1 MPEHGSFTK
10 RRIDAMKSGDTLW
23 DNDVTGLGIRCRAG
37 GAKSFCLKYRIGGRQ
52 RWITIGG
59 FGSPWTVVLARKRA
73 RKLLGEVVDGKD
85 PAERIKADK
94 RAGTVAELC
103 VQYREA
109 IPKMPTRRGRLKA
122 RNTLSVEAG
131 NITRHIVPLLGQR
144 RIPDVTRRDVEKFQ
158 EQVAAGVTKTDV
170 RTGPRGRARV
180 TGGQGTA
187 ARCLNTL
194 GAIFAYAVKLGLRQ
208 DNPVHGVTR
217 FKGKSAKKF
226 LNPNEMK
233 ALGCALRELESEHP
247 QSVTIIRLLA
257 VTGARRNEIAHL
269 QWSNVDLHHG
279 VLHLPSSK
287 TGERVIILSR
297 EARDLINTLSRHHG
311 TDLVFPPTRA
321 GAHYQSTPKVWRKVR
336 ARAKVSARIHDLRHH
351 FASVGA
357 ELGYALPTISALL
370 GHSLPGVTGVYVH
383 AADAALKAA
392 ADRIAGVVWVRL
404 EGQRSDVVDLAEQR
418 GYAPAHH

>member
-1 MPEHGSFTK
+1 MAEHGSFTK
-10 RRIDAMKSGDTLW
+10 RRIDAMKAGETLW
-23 DNDVTGLGIRCRAG
+23 DDDVTGLGIRCRAG
-37 GAKSFCLKYRIGGRQ
+37 GARSFCLKYRVGGRQ

-59 FGSPWTVVLARKRA
+59 FGSPWTVDLARKRA
-73 RKLLGEVVDGKD
+73 RKLLGEVADGKD
-85 PAERIKADK
+85 PAERIRAEK
-94 RAGTVAELC
+94 RAGTIAELC
-103 VQYREA
+103 TQYQEA

-122 RNTLSVEAG
+122 RNTLLIESG
-131 NITRHIVPLLGQR
+131 NIARHIVPLLGR
-144 RIPDVTRRDVEKFQ
+144 RRLSDVTRRDVEKFQ
-158 EQVAAGVTKTDV
+158 EQIAAGATKADV
-170 RTGPRGRARV
+170 KTGPRGRARV

-194 GAIFAYAVKLGLRQ
+194 GAIFAYAVKVGLRE

-217 FKGKSAKKF
+217 FKGQSPKKF
-226 LNPNEMK
+226 LNPDEMK
-233 ALGCALRELESEHP
+233 ALGLALRELEPEHP
-247 QSVTIIRLLA
+247 QAVAIIRLLA

-269 QWSNVDLHHG
+269 RWSSVDLHHG
-279 VLHLPSSK
+279 VLRLPSSK

-297 EARDLINTLSRHHG
+297 VARDLIRALPRHHG
-311 TDLVFPPTRA
+311 TELVFPPSRE

-336 ARAKVSARIHDLRHH
+336 DRGEVSARLHDLRHH

-392 ADRIAGVVWVRL
+392 ADRIAAVVWARL
-404 EGQRSDVVDLAEQR
+404 EGRQSEVIELSKQQRSSVQ
-418 GYAPAHH
+418 